1 MWLSMKLGL
10 LCVAMVSVA
19 MAETKSDS
27 GAAGE
32 ILALEKA
39 AMQRW
44 CTGDVE
50 GYLKISSDNVTY
62 FDPFAAGRLNGLPEL
77 SKLYRGFAGGF
88 HFDRFEFVDP
98 KVQLSDNMAVL
109 TYNLVTYAGAK
120 TERWNATMVY
130 QKEKGDWK
138 IIHTHMSI
146 TQPKLAEKAE

>member
-1 MWLSMKLGL
+1 MWLSMKLAL

-19 MAETKSDS
+19 MTQTKGNS
-27 GAAGE
+27 GAAEE

-39 AMQRW
+39 AMERW
-44 CTGDVE
+44 LTGDVE
-50 GYLKISSDNVTY
+50 GYLKISSENVTY

-77 SKLYRGFAGGF
+77 SKLYRSFAGGF
-88 HFDRFEFVDP
+88 HFGRFEFVDP
-98 KVQLSDNMAVL
+98 KVQLSENMAVL

-130 QKEKGDWK
+130 QKEKGNWK

-146 TQPKLAEKAE
+146 TQPKPVEKAE